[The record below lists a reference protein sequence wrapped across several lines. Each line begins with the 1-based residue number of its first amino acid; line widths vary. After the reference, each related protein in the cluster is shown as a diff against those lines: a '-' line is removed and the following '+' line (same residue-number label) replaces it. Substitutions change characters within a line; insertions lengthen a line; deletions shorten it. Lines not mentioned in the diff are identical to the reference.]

1 MADIQIQPAGGNPQD
16 DNKKPVKKAQIGSD
30 AKPIPNEMD
39 IDMDID
45 AEEPATPPTKQD
57 IINTNT
63 GQDNSFALDDQDM
76 MGDFT
81 AKKAQKFKVPE
92 IVRKKF
98 PDLEDLI
105 KTTESMNEDERDYW
119 FQILPIMTEDQIRKF
134 RDILISE
141 KEQLAQLDKEYEQE
155 LDKLNEKHMLE
166 WKEFEQKAQRK
177 ALTERETA
185 HEEEEKAREE
195 ELLKRLADI

>member
-16 DNKKPVKKAQIGSD
+16 DNQKPVKKAQIGSD

-39 IDMDID
+39 MDLD
-45 AEEPATPPTKQD
+45 LSEPATPPTKQD

-81 AKKAQKFKVPE
+81 AQKAQKFQVPE

-141 KEQLAQLDKEYEQE
+141 KEQLAQLDQEYEQE

-177 ALTERETA
+177 ALSERETA